1 MERLCYLCFFDR
13 TFIFPLEYA
22 LCNQS
27 IKRIN
32 GVTSNSGYMEIINP
46 S

>member
-1 MERLCYLCFFDR
+1 MGVSCVTCVSLTGL
-13 TFIFPLEYA
+13 FIFPLEYA

-27 IKRIN
+27 IRRIN
-32 GVTSNSGYMEIINP
+32 GVTSNSGYTEIIT